1 MSIAHITTMISS
13 PLMKVWA
20 TANVKTAKT
29 LGELLTAKR
38 SDYEGTPEQFD
49 QYVVAD
55 AIGFSQPYV
64 SQIEKGHAEN
74 RVRKWPSKKQQALL
88 EAYKFTTEE
97 IAEIGEKFNLDLPG
111 VTATA
116 TFRQPAGRFQ
126 ATAEIGAPPENTTT
140 LEATR
145 RFEVQDTH
153 ITFRVYAGIS
163 AGHEEAEP
171 IEGEAF
177 SIPSADLSGIDP
189 VCVRVYRVNGDCM
202 VSESARGLTMNICS
216 GDKIAVDISQRIVN
230 NNDVIAAYWRP
241 GDKLVV
247 KRYVEA
253 GDHIVLKP
261 TSPTHP
267 PLIAQNNDDFEI
279 IGKVVWRGGPFRA

>member
-1 MSIAHITTMISS
+1 MLLSIMSILAMPYHISFD
-13 PLMKVWA
+13 LMKKSWLTMTKPLEEA
-20 TANVKTAKT
+20 AT
-29 LGELLTAKR
+29 LGEVLR
-38 SDYEGTPEQFD
+38 IQFD
-49 QYVVAD
+49 KYYKTPDEIKQGEVALAMGIHQGTLSKVQND
-55 AIGFSQPYV
+55 KSPGTAQRWSSHQVEELLRGYHVIDKAIIQ
-64 SQIEKGHAEN
+64 QI
-74 RVRKWPSKKQQALL
+74 
-88 EAYKFTTEE
+88 AYNF
-97 IAEIGEKFNLDLPG
+97 DLRLPKSYFA
-111 VTATA
+111 ATLSDSS
-116 TFRQPAGRFQ
+116 
-126 ATAEIGAPPENTTT
+126 ETTT

-163 AGHEEAEP
+163 AGDEEAEP

-177 SIPSADLSGIDP
+177 SIPTGDLLGIDP

-216 GDKIAVDISQRIVN
+216 GDKIAVDISQRMVN
-230 NNDVIAAYWRP
+230 NNDVVAAYWRP

-279 IGKVVWRGGPFRA
+279 IGKVVWRGGPYRA